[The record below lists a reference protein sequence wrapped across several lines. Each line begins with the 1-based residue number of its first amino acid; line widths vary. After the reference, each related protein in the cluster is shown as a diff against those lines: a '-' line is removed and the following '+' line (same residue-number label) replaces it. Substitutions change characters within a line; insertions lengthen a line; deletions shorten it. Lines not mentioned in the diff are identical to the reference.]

1 MTNLDRHNYAVL
13 HSELTNLLTH
23 DCDDDAE
30 YYKRLTWALEIISSS
45 LSRYTDLVQIGVRQR
60 SLEEDEPDIPDDVD
74 ESFYNPYT
82 GCDEY
87 DYENDID
94 LDGWSDY

>member
-23 DCDDDAE
+23 NCDDDAE
-30 YYKRLTWALEIISSS
+30 YYKRLTWALEIISSTLFS
-45 LSRYTDLVQIGVRQR
+45 YTDLVQIGVRQR

-74 ESFYNPYT
+74 ETNYDPYC
-82 GCDEY
+82 GCDMFEICGS
-87 DYENDID
+87 ID
-94 LDGWSDY
+94 EEW

>member
-1 MTNLDRHNYAVL
+1 M
-13 HSELTNLLTH
+13 TNLLTH

-30 YYKRLTWALEIISSS
+30 YYKRLTWALEIISST

-74 ESFYNPYT
+74 ESNYDPYC
-82 GCDEY
+82 GCDM
-87 DYENDID
+87 YEVDEV
-94 LDGWSDY
+94 W